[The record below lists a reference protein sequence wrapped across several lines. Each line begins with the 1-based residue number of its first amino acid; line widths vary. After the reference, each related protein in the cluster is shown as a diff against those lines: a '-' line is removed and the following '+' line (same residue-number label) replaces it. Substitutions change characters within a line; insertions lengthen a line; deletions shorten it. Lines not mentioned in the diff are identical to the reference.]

1 MNTTQ
6 QLKARAEKLRAQAGA
21 AEARAREAERS
32 EALRR
37 KIVAGA
43 WLCARYGPDLSRL
56 GPEARADLSSYL
68 TRDNDRELFALT
80 PHPTPTTEKQP

>member
-6 QLKARAEKLRAQAGA
+6 QLKERAERLRAQAA
-21 AEARAREAERS
+21 TAEARARAAEKS

-43 WLCARYGPDLSRL
+43 WLCARYGADLGKLS
-56 GPEARADLSSYL
+56 PEARADLSAYL

-80 PHPTPTTEKQP
+80 PHPTTEKQP